1 MRRIAYLRQKK
12 ICIIQSTL
20 PVYAPESI
28 ALESIALLVQADSS
42 SIPPFCTLEFPPL
55 DVFEGTFVVA
65 ILVMDLRV
73 ENIVPLD
80 GKPVLVLWVREG
92 IRAPFTARGDIVS
105 ENAVPPSSF
114 PVNVVVA
121 AG

>member
-1 MRRIAYLRQKK
+1 MPRHAAIAYLQQKK
-12 ICIIQSTL
+12 ICIT
-20 PVYAPESI
+20 VYAP
-28 ALESIALLVQADSS
+28 ESIALLVQADSS

-105 ENAVPPSSF
+105 ENAVPPS
-114 PVNVVVA
+114 
-121 AG
+121 